1 ERLKRHKSRLPK
13 SYRRGDLLDFGNRY
27 SVIANSLSLNNRQ
40 APMGAYFSPWVDITI
55 LVSLLTIDSEY
66 LLIEFF
72 RGRLKYSSDLA
83 NTPPMMISSGLKIL
97 IRAASPRPN
106 FSPISLMASMHRV
119 SSLFAALMISFR
131 RMSSMVLNFLV
142 RILVAPVSIASII
155 LFRSAWPEA
164 SVSRQPFLPHLQ
176 IISLSNM
183 GIWPNSPE
191 N

>member
-1 ERLKRHKSRLPK
+1 FLFTNLFLGIPKGFRQEERLKRHKSRLPK

-106 FSPISLMASMHRV
+106 
-119 SSLFAALMISFR
+119 
-131 RMSSMVLNFLV
+131 
-142 RILVAPVSIASII
+142 
-155 LFRSAWPEA
+155 
-164 SVSRQPFLPHLQ
+164 
-176 IISLSNM
+176 
-183 GIWPNSPE
+183 
-191 N
+191 